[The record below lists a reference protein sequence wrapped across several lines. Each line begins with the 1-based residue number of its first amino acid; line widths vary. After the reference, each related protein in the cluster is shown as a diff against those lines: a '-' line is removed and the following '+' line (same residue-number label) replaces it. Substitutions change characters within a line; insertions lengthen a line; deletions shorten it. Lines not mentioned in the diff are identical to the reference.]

1 MINTVPGP
9 TLSFFLSWI
18 LKQTLMKIT
27 LVIRLSS
34 INIVFI
40 IIIITNTNIPVWDMD
55 MCVCLDSLPLPE
67 GAPRSRS
74 LA

>member
-9 TLSFFLSWI
+9 TLSFFVSQI

-34 INIVFI
+34 INIVF